1 MWIDKVVYEVSYYI
15 DIVSGIDG
23 TVFDYQ
29 IETENFFDYDKAV
42 KYADELRAQI
52 GDEICYWGD
61 GDFGILKEVYFDG
74 EPIIKQF
81 LE

>member
-1 MWIDKVVYEVSYYI
+1 MWIDKVVYEVSYFI
-15 DIVSGIDG
+15 DIVSGIDD

-52 GDEICYWGD
+52 GYEICCWGED
-61 GDFGILKEVYFDG
+61 VGILKEVYFDG